1 MSNLVYT
8 QVGQNYRKARG
19 FSNFNSRNVVFYAVY
34 LLPKNPNFVEDY
46 TATPQVPNSEFAQV
60 LQTVAFAGVELFFIG
75 EPSYKA
81 PNILAFV
88 IGVNS
93 DTSNM
98 GDAAIAPGVFAAL
111 NLISALTNA
120 GWDNEVIRMVPDY
133 QSIHVPA

>member
-81 PNILAFV
+81 PNIPAFV

-98 GDAAIAPGVFAAL
+98 GEVEVDPGVFFAE
-111 NLISALTNA
+111 NLMSALSNA
-120 GWDNEVIRMVPDY
+120 GWDNEIERMVTGY
-133 QSIHVPA
+133 NSIYAPL